1 VNDAA
6 HPPVKAPPVKA
17 PQVTGPGTEPGPEP
31 IPGPDAQ
38 PAGPEAGTPTTGRA
52 ALGTALRGRL
62 ASAGDRLSRWPWWVQ
77 VGGLYLAARLVS
89 ALIFMAAAL
98 HQGVNP
104 WFPPRPDYWSFIN
117 IWDARW
123 YGEAL
128 QNGYPEVLPTDVTGA
143 VQENTWAFYA
153 LFPMLGRVLAGV
165 TGMHAA
171 AALTLIAS
179 AGGLGAALVV
189 YRLFRLKSG
198 HGAALWGTVFFS
210 TYPVSGVLQVPYA
223 ESLNLLLLA
232 AALLLVVQRRYLSA
246 MPVVVL
252 MCLSRPTGVPFAAM
266 VGLLLLHRI
275 WQSRAA
281 GRTAGQAVEG
291 HDVAHGASRY
301 ETATPHRGGGLWAL
315 AGLTG
320 VSGIGALLWPA
331 IAWAVTGDLQA
342 YTKTETVWR
351 GHDLVPFQPW
361 FDTGV
366 LLFGPTLGVLAPFV
380 LVALFALLMTSKPA
394 AALGTE
400 LRLWCCC
407 YLGYLLVFLHPQT
420 STFRMMLP
428 LFPLA
433 LSAALVS
440 RSRAYRG
447 TVVLMFLLLQIVWIV
462 WLWAWAPLPGGGDY
476 PP

>member
-1 VNDAA
+1 VNDPA
-6 HPPVKAPPVKA
+6 HPPVNAPADTPPA
-17 PQVTGPGTEPGPEP
+17 
-31 IPGPDAQ
+31 AAA
-38 PAGPEAGTPTTGRA
+38 AGPQRLGGAAGRVARTA
-52 ALGTALRGRL
+52 ALKGRL
-62 ASAGDRLSRWPWWVQ
+62 ASAGGQVSRWPWWVQ
-77 VGGLYLAARLVS
+77 VGGLYVAARLAS
-89 ALIFMAAAL
+89 AWIFMAAAL

-104 WFPPRPDYWSFIN
+104 WFPARPDYWSFIN

-128 QNGYPEVLPTDVTGA
+128 QNGYPDVLPTDVSGA
-143 VQENTWAFYA
+143 VQENAWAFYP
-153 LFPMLGRVLAGV
+153 LFPTLGRVLAGV
-165 TGMHAA
+165 TGMSPAV
-171 AALTLIAS
+171 ALTLIAS
-179 AGGLGAALVV
+179 VCGLGAALVV
-189 YRLFRLKSG
+189 YGLFRLKAT
-198 HGAALWGTVFFS
+198 HGAALWGTLFFS
-210 TYPVSGVLQVPYA
+210 TFPVSAVLQVPYA

-232 AALLLVVQRRYLSA
+232 GALLLVVQRRYLSA

-266 VGLLLLHRI
+266 AGMLLLYRLWQRRAEGAGVGHRTVH
-275 WQSRAA
+275 AA
-281 GRTAGQAVEG
+281 PALGSAAPAPGNA
-291 HDVAHGASRY
+291 APSSGA
-301 ETATPHRGGGLWAL
+301 ELWSL
-315 AGLTG
+315 AGLTA

-351 GHDLVPFQPW
+351 GHDLVPFRPW

-366 LLFGPTLGVLAPFV
+366 MLFGPTLGVLAPFV
-380 LVALFALLMTSKPA
+380 FVALFALLMMSRTV

-400 LRLWCCC
+400 LRLWCSC

-420 STFRMMLP
+420 STFRMLLP